1 MDLRRLFLSCE
12 KACANANVSA
22 TTGVCPMHPAFV
34 SRSASAIPLQL
45 VTARGLGPWTKGQDA
60 RVKVLVDAA
69 GFRGDAGKALLIPNR
84 DGAIETALV
93 GLGEG
98 ADGFALA
105 SLPGALPPGD
115 YALQEIPD
123 GMSGE
128 TLALGWA
135 DGAYRFTK
143 YKAGD
148 KPRRLLLAKGIDAHE
163 VSRQAEAIDWLRDLV
178 NTPPCDLGP
187 ADIAAEA
194 SELAKEF
201 GAEISIT
208 TGKALESG
216 YPMVHA
222 VGKGAAQAPR
232 YIEISWGNPKHP
244 VIALVGKGV
253 AFDTGGLN
261 LKTSGMGLM
270 KKDMGGA
277 AHALA
282 LARLVMSAELP
293 VRLFCCVPA
302 VENAIGPNAFRPS
315 DILKSRKG
323 LTVEIEDTDAEG
335 RLILADALAR
345 ASELK
350 PELVIDFATLTGAA
364 RVALGP
370 DLAPLYTD
378 DDALAADI
386 ASAAKQVGDP
396 VWRMPL
402 WPGYEA
408 GLKSPIADMKNLGDG
423 PMGGSITAALFLKAF
438 VTAPIWA
445 HFDIWAWRP
454 ARYGRPAGAA
464 ACGLRAVWTVLKA
477 RYGG

>member
-1 MDLRRLFLSCE
+1 
-12 KACANANVSA
+12 
-22 TTGVCPMHPAFV
+22 MHPAFV
-34 SRSASAIPLQL
+34 SRSASAVPLQL
-45 VTARGLGPWTKGQDA
+45 VTAKGLGPWTKTQPA
-60 RVKVLVDAA
+60 RIKVLVDAA
-69 GFRGDAGKALLIPNR
+69 GFRGDQGKTLLLHSA
-84 DGAIETALV
+84 DGELESVLV

-98 ADGFALA
+98 TDSFVLA
-105 SLPGALPPGD
+105 SLPGSLPAGD
-115 YALQEIPD
+115 YALGEFPD
-123 GMSGE
+123 GLNGD
-128 TLALGWA
+128 TLAIGWA
-135 DGAYRFTK
+135 DGAYRFTR
-143 YKAGD
+143 YKAGE
-148 KPRRLLLAKGIDAHE
+148 KPRRLLLPKSVDAAE

-178 NTPPCDLGP
+178 NTPPCDMGP
-187 ADIAAEA
+187 VEIAAEA
-194 SELAKEF
+194 QALAKEF
-201 GAEISIT
+201 GAEIEIT
-208 TGKALESG
+208 TGKALETG

-222 VGKGAAQAPR
+222 VGKGAVQPPR
-232 YIEISWGNPKHP
+232 YIELSWGKAKAP

-261 LKTSGMGLM
+261 IKTAGMGLM

-282 LARLVMSAELP
+282 LARLIMSAELP
-293 VRLFCCVPA
+293 VRLYCCVPA

-323 LTVEIEDTDAEG
+323 LTVEVEDTDAEG
-335 RLILADALAR
+335 RLILADALTR

-350 PELVIDFATLTGAA
+350 PELLIDFATLTGAA

-378 DDALAADI
+378 DETLAADI
-386 ASAAKQVGDP
+386 ASASKQVGDP

-402 WPGYEA
+402 WPGYEG

-438 VTAPIWA
+438 VNVSSWA

-454 ARYGRPAGAA
+454 ARYGRSAGAA
-464 ACGLRAVWTVLKA
+464 ACGLRAVWAMLKA
-477 RYGG
+477 RYAR

>member
-1 MDLRRLFLSCE
+1 
-12 KACANANVSA
+12 
-22 TTGVCPMHPAFV
+22 MHPAFV
-34 SRSASAIPLQL
+34 SRSASAVPLQL
-45 VTARGLGPWTKGQDA
+45 VTAKGLGAWTKAQPA
-60 RVKVLVDAA
+60 RIKVMVDAA
-69 GFRGDAGKALLIPNR
+69 GFRGDTGKALLIH
-84 DGAIETALV
+84 GAGGELESVLA

-98 ADGFALA
+98 TDGFALA
-105 SLPGALPPGD
+105 SLPGSLPAGD
-115 YALQEIPD
+115 YAISEIPD
-123 GMSGE
+123 GLNGE
-128 TLALGWA
+128 TLAIGWA

-148 KPRRLLLAKGIDAHE
+148 KPRRLLLPKSVDAAE
-163 VSRQAEAIDWLRDLV
+163 ASRQAEAIDWLRDMV

-187 ADIAAEA
+187 AEIAAEA
-194 SELAKEF
+194 QALAKEF
-201 GAEISIT
+201 GAEIEIT

-232 YIEISWGNPKHP
+232 YIEISWGKAKAP

-261 LKTSGMGLM
+261 IKTSGMALM

-293 VRLFCCVPA
+293 VRLYCCVPA

-323 LTVEIEDTDAEG
+323 LTVEIDDTDAEG
-335 RLILADALAR
+335 RLILADALTR

-350 PELVIDFATLTGAA
+350 PELLIDFATLTGAA

-378 DDALAADI
+378 DEKLAADI

-402 WPGYEA
+402 WAGYES
-408 GLKSPIADMKNLGDG
+408 GLKSPIADIKNLGDG

-438 VTAPIWA
+438 VNVSSWA

-454 ARYGRPAGAA
+454 ARYGRSAGAA
-464 ACGLRAVWTVLKA
+464 ACGLRAVWAMLKA
-477 RYGG
+477 RYAR

>member
-1 MDLRRLFLSCE
+1 
-12 KACANANVSA
+12 
-22 TTGVCPMHPAFV
+22 MHPAFH
-34 SRSASAIPLQL
+34 SHAETAIPLAL
-45 VTARGLGPWTKGQDA
+45 VTARGLGPWTKDQPD
-60 RVKVLVDAA
+60 RVKRLVDAA
-69 GFRGDAGKALLIPNR
+69 GFRGEAGRTLLLHDP
-84 DGAIETALV
+84 DGGLERVLV

-98 ADGFALA
+98 SDGFVLA
-105 SLPGALPPGD
+105 SLPGSLPAGD
-115 YALQEIPD
+115 YRLAEIPAGLD
-123 GMSGE
+123 GE

-135 DGAYRFTK
+135 DGAYRFTR
-143 YKAGD
+143 YKTGE
-148 KPRRLLLAKGIDAHE
+148 KPRRLMIPDGIDAVE
-163 VSRQAEAIDWLRDLV
+163 VHRQAEAIDWLRDLV
-178 NTPPCDLGP
+178 NTPPCDMGP
-187 ADIAAEA
+187 VEIAAEA
-194 SELAKEF
+194 EALAEEF
-201 GAEISIT
+201 GATIEIT
-208 TGKALESG
+208 EGAGLEQG
-216 YPMVHA
+216 FPMVHA

-232 YIEISWGNPKHP
+232 HIEIRWGRESDPK
-244 VIALVGKGV
+244 IAIVGKGV

-261 LKTSGMGLM
+261 LKTSGMALM

-282 LARLVMSAELP
+282 LSRMIMSAGLP
-293 VRLFCCVPA
+293 VRLICCVPA

-323 LTVEIEDTDAEG
+323 LTVEVEDTDAEG

-345 ASELK
+345 ACEHG

-378 DDALAADI
+378 DDQLAADI
-386 ASAAKQVGDP
+386 ADAARATGDP

-402 WPGYEA
+402 WAGYEG

-423 PMGGSITAALFLKAF
+423 PMAGSITAALFLKAF
-438 VTAPIWA
+438 VTAPRWA

-464 ACGLRAVWTVLKA
+464 ACGLRAVWRALKK
-477 RYGG
+477 RYA

>member
-1 MDLRRLFLSCE
+1 MHPVFLS
-12 KACANANVSA
+12 
-22 TTGVCPMHPAFV
+22 
-34 SRSASAIPLQL
+34 RSSSAIPLVL
-45 VTARGLGPWTKGQDA
+45 LTAKGLGPWTKEQPDN
-60 RVKVLVDAA
+60 VKTLVDAT
-69 GFRGDAGKALLIPNR
+69 GFKAETGKVLLVHGA
-84 DGAIETALV
+84 DGAIAQALI

-98 ADGFALA
+98 KDGFVLA
-105 SLPGALPPGD
+105 SVPGALPAGD
-115 YALQEIPD
+115 YALAEIPD
-123 GMSGE
+123 GMNGE
-128 TLALGWA
+128 TLVLGWA

-143 YKAGD
+143 YKTGD
-148 KPRRLLLAKGIDAHE
+148 KPRRLVLPKSVDAAE

-178 NTPPCDLGP
+178 NTPPCDMGP
-187 ADIAAEA
+187 AEIAAEA
-194 SELAKEF
+194 EAMAKEF
-201 GAEISIT
+201 GASVEIT
-208 TGKALESG
+208 LGEPLETGF
-216 YPMVHA
+216 PMVHA
-222 VGKGAAQAPR
+222 VGKGAVQAPR
-232 YIEISWGNPKHP
+232 FIEIAWGKESDPK
-244 VIALVGKGV
+244 IAIVGKGV

-261 LKTSGMGLM
+261 IKTAGMGLM

-282 LARLVMSAELP
+282 LARLIMGAELP

-335 RLILADALAR
+335 RLILGDALTR
-345 ASELK
+345 ASEHK

-378 DDALAADI
+378 DDALAADMNE
-386 ASAAKQVGDP
+386 AARNTGDP

-402 WPGYEA
+402 WPGYEG
-408 GLKSPIADMKNLGDG
+408 GLRSPIADMKNLGDG

-438 VTAPIWA
+438 VSAPSWA

-464 ACGLRAVWTVLKA
+464 ACGLRAVWGVLRK
-477 RYGG
+477 RYGT

>member
-1 MDLRRLFLSCE
+1 MHSAFLFRSS
-12 KACANANVSA
+12 SA
-22 TTGVCPMHPAFV
+22 V
-34 SRSASAIPLQL
+34 PLEL
-45 VTARGLGPWTKGQDA
+45 VTAKGLGSWTKAQDD
-60 RVKVLVDAA
+60 RIKVLVDAA
-69 GFRGDAGKALLIPNR
+69 GFRADAGKTLLVQAAG
-84 DGAIETALV
+84 GAIEKVLV

-98 ADGFALA
+98 TDGFVLA
-105 SLPGALPPGD
+105 GLPGSLPAGD
-115 YALQEIPD
+115 YALNEVPD
-123 GMSGE
+123 GLSGE

-143 YKAGD
+143 YKSGD
-148 KPRRLLLAKGIDAHE
+148 KPRRLVLPKGVDAQE
-163 VSRQAEAIDWLRDLV
+163 ASRQAEAIDWLRDLV
-178 NTPPCDLGP
+178 NTPPCDMGP
-187 ADIAAEA
+187 VEIAAEA
-194 SELAKEF
+194 EAVAKEF
-201 GAEISIT
+201 GAEVTVTI
-208 TGKALESG
+208 GKALEDG
-216 YPMVHA
+216 FPMVHA
-222 VGKGAAQAPR
+222 VGKGAVQPPR
-232 YIEISWGNPKHP
+232 FIEIIWGKESDPK
-244 VIALVGKGV
+244 VAIVGKGV

-261 LKTSGMGLM
+261 LKTGPGMALM

-293 VRLFCCVPA
+293 VRLICCVPT

-335 RLILADALAR
+335 RLILGDALTR
-345 ASELK
+345 ASEHK
-350 PELVIDFATLTGAA
+350 PELMIDFATLTGAA

-378 DDALAADI
+378 DDRLAADLAA
-386 ASAAKQVGDP
+386 ASKETGDP

-402 WPGYEA
+402 WPGYEG

-438 VTAPIWA
+438 VDAPSWA

-454 ARYGRPAGAA
+454 GRYGRPAGAA
-464 ACGLRAVWTVLKA
+464 ACGLRTVWAMLKTRYA
-477 RYGG
+477 R

>member
-1 MDLRRLFLSCE
+1 M
-12 KACANANVSA
+12 
-22 TTGVCPMHPAFV
+22 
-34 SRSASAIPLQL
+34 
-45 VTARGLGPWTKGQDA
+45 
-60 RVKVLVDAA
+60 LVDAV
-69 GFRGDAGKALLIPNR
+69 GFRGDAGKALLVH
-84 DGAIETALV
+84 GAGGELESVLV

-98 ADGFALA
+98 MDGFALA
-105 SLPGALPPGD
+105 SLPGSLPAGD
-115 YALQEIPD
+115 YALSEIPD
-123 GMSGE
+123 GLNGE
-128 TLALGWA
+128 TLAIGWA
-135 DGAYRFTK
+135 DGAYRFTR
-143 YKAGD
+143 YKAGE
-148 KPRRLLLAKGIDAHE
+148 KPRRLLLPKSVDAAE

-187 ADIAAEA
+187 AEIAAEA
-194 SELAKEF
+194 QALAKEF
-201 GAEISIT
+201 GAEIEIT

-232 YIEISWGNPKHP
+232 YIELSWGKAKAP
-244 VIALVGKGV
+244 VVVLVGKGV

-282 LARLVMSAELP
+282 LARLIMSAELP
-293 VRLFCCVPA
+293 VRLYCCVPT

-323 LTVEIEDTDAEG
+323 LTVEIDDTDAEG
-335 RLILADALAR
+335 RLILADALTR

-378 DDALAADI
+378 DDQLAADI
-386 ASAAKQVGDP
+386 TSASKQVGDP

-402 WPGYEA
+402 WSGYET

-423 PMGGSITAALFLKAF
+423 PMGGSIIAALFLKAF
-438 VTAPIWA
+438 VDAPSWA

-454 ARYGRPAGAA
+454 ARYGRAAGAA
-464 ACGLRAVWTVLKA
+464 ACGLRAVWAMLKRRYA
-477 RYGG
+477 R

>member
-1 MDLRRLFLSCE
+1 MHSAFLSRSS
-12 KACANANVSA
+12 SA
-22 TTGVCPMHPAFV
+22 V
-34 SRSASAIPLQL
+34 PLQL
-45 VTARGLGPWTKGQDA
+45 VTAKGLGLWTKLQPA
-60 RVKVLVDAA
+60 RIKVLVDAA
-69 GFRGDAGKALLIPNR
+69 GFRGDTGKTLLLHGAGGEL
-84 DGAIETALV
+84 ETVVV

-98 ADGFALA
+98 TDGFALA
-105 SLPGALPPGD
+105 SLPGSLPAGD
-115 YALQEIPD
+115 YALSEIPD
-123 GMSGE
+123 GMNGE

-143 YKAGD
+143 YKSGE
-148 KPRRLLLAKGIDAHE
+148 KPRRLLLPKSVDVQE

-178 NTPPCDLGP
+178 NTPPCDMGP
-187 ADIAAEA
+187 VEIAKEA
-194 SELAKEF
+194 QELAKEF
-201 GAEISIT
+201 GAEIEIT

-222 VGKGAAQAPR
+222 VGKGAAQPPR
-232 YIEISWGNPKHP
+232 YIEISWGKESNPK
-244 VIALVGKGV
+244 VAIVGKGV

-261 LKTSGMGLM
+261 IKTSGMGLM

-282 LARLVMSAELP
+282 LARLIMSAGLP
-293 VRLFCCVPA
+293 VRLHCCVPA

-323 LTVEIEDTDAEG
+323 LTVEVEDTDAEG
-335 RLILADALAR
+335 RLILADALVR

-350 PELVIDFATLTGAA
+350 PELIIDFATLTGAA

-378 DDALAADI
+378 DEKLAADI

-402 WPGYEA
+402 WAGYEG

-438 VTAPIWA
+438 VTAPSWA

-454 ARYGRPAGAA
+454 SRYGRPAAAA
-464 ACGLRAVWTVLKA
+464 ACGLRAVWGMLKA
-477 RYGG
+477 RYGA

>member
-1 MDLRRLFLSCE
+1 
-12 KACANANVSA
+12 
-22 TTGVCPMHPAFV
+22 MHPAFV
-34 SRSASAIPLQL
+34 TRSASAVPLQL
-45 VTARGLGPWTKGQDA
+45 VTAKGLGPWTKGQDA
-60 RVKVLVDAA
+60 RVKVMVDAA
-69 GFRGDAGKALLIPNR
+69 AFRGDFGKTLLIH
-84 DGAIETALV
+84 GANGELERVLV

-98 ADGFALA
+98 TDGFALA
-105 SLPGALPPGD
+105 SLPGALPAGD
-115 YALQEIPD
+115 YALEEIPA
-123 GMSGE
+123 GLNGE
-128 TLALGWA
+128 TLAIGWA

-143 YKAGD
+143 YKSGD
-148 KPRRLLLAKGIDAHE
+148 KPRRLLLPKSIDAQE
-163 VSRQAEAIDWLRDLV
+163 VSRQADAIDWLRDLV

-187 ADIAAEA
+187 VEITKEA
-194 SELAKEF
+194 QELAKEF
-201 GAEISIT
+201 GAEIEIT

-222 VGKGAAQAPR
+222 VGKGAAQPPR
-232 YIEISWGNPKHP
+232 YIEISWGKPKDP
-244 VIALVGKGV
+244 MIAIVGKGV

-261 LKTSGMGLM
+261 IKTAGMGLM

-282 LARLVMSAELP
+282 LSRLIMSAELP
-293 VRLFCCVPA
+293 VRLYCCVPA

-323 LTVEIEDTDAEG
+323 LTVEVEDTDAEG
-335 RLILADALAR
+335 RLILGDALAR

-350 PELVIDFATLTGAA
+350 PELIIDFATLTGAA

-378 DDALAADI
+378 DDKLAADI

-438 VTAPIWA
+438 VTAPSWA

-454 ARYGRPAGAA
+454 GRYGRPVGAA
-464 ACGLRAVWTVLKA
+464 ACGLRAVWAMLKTRFA
-477 RYGG
+477 R

>member
-1 MDLRRLFLSCE
+1 MHSAFL
-12 KACANANVSA
+12 
-22 TTGVCPMHPAFV
+22 
-34 SRSASAIPLQL
+34 SRSASTIPLQL
-45 VTARGLGPWTKGQDA
+45 VTAKGLGPWTKGQDA

-69 GFRGDAGKALLIPNR
+69 GFKADAGKALLIPNN
-84 DGAIETALV
+84 DGSIGTVLV

-98 ADGFALA
+98 KDGFVLA

-115 YALQEIPD
+115 YSLADIPE

-148 KPRRLLLAKGIDAHE
+148 KPRRLLLPKAVDAQE

-187 ADIAAEA
+187 VEIAAEA
-194 SELAKEF
+194 TALAKEF
-201 GAEISIT
+201 GAEISVT

-222 VGKGAAQAPR
+222 VGKGAVQAPR
-232 YIEISWGNPKHP
+232 YIEISWGKESHPKLA
-244 VIALVGKGV
+244 IVGKGV

-261 LKTSGMGLM
+261 LKTGSNMALM

-282 LARLVMSAELP
+282 LARLIMSAELP

-335 RLILADALAR
+335 RLILADALTR

-350 PELVIDFATLTGAA
+350 PELIIDFATLTGAA

-378 DDALAADI
+378 DDTLAADI
-386 ASAAKQVGDP
+386 ISASKETGDP

-402 WPGYEA
+402 WPGYEG

-438 VTAPIWA
+438 VNAPGWA

-454 ARYGRPAGAA
+454 GRYGRPAGAA
-464 ACGLRAVWTVLKA
+464 ACGLRAVWTMLKG
-477 RYGG
+477 RYAG

>member
-1 MDLRRLFLSCE
+1 MHDAFLSRSS
-12 KACANANVSA
+12 SA
-22 TTGVCPMHPAFV
+22 A
-34 SRSASAIPLQL
+34 PLHL
-45 VTARGLGPWTKGQDA
+45 VTSAGLGPWTKSQA
-60 RVKVLVDAA
+60 TRIKVLVGAA
-69 GFRGDAGKALLIPNR
+69 GFRGDAGRSLLIH
-84 DGAIETALV
+84 GAGGEIESVMV

-98 ADGFALA
+98 TDSFVLA
-105 SLPGALPPGD
+105 SLPASLPAGD
-115 YALQEIPD
+115 YALNEIPE
-123 GMSGE
+123 GLNGE

-143 YKAGD
+143 YKSGEKA
-148 KPRRLLLAKGIDAHE
+148 RRLVLPKSVDAAE
-163 VSRQAEAIDWLRDLV
+163 VSRQAEAIDWLRDMV

-187 ADIAAEA
+187 AEIAAEA
-194 SELAKEF
+194 EGLAKEF
-201 GAEISIT
+201 GAEIDIT

-222 VGKGAAQAPR
+222 VGKGAERAPR
-232 YIEISWGNPKHP
+232 YIEMSWGKADAP
-244 VIALVGKGV
+244 VVVIVGKGV

-261 LKTSGMGLM
+261 LKTGSNMTLM

-282 LARLVMSAELP
+282 LARMVMSVELP
-293 VRLFCCVPA
+293 VRLYCCVPS

-323 LTVEIEDTDAEG
+323 LTIEIDDTDAEG
-335 RLILADALAR
+335 RLILADALTR

-350 PELVIDFATLTGAA
+350 PELLIDFATLTGAA

-378 DDALAADI
+378 DEALAADI

-402 WPGYEA
+402 WPGYEG
-408 GLKSPIADMKNLGDG
+408 GLKSPIADMKNTGDG

-438 VTAPIWA
+438 VNAPSWA

-464 ACGLRAVWTVLKA
+464 ACGFRAVWAMLKA
-477 RYGG
+477 RYAR